1 MVMMI
6 EAAEPNLTEGAT
18 MRPSAWVGDPKPFG
32 KPERFTGEEKK
43 WTQRR
48 FGMKAYLAL
57 CGLMSEPVL
66 DRVARR
72 PHRVDVNEIPAE
84 QMEKNK
90 LLYYVLA
97 SSCT

>member
-6 EAAEPNLTEGAT
+6 EAAEPNLTEGAISPT

-32 KPERFTGEEKK
+32 KRERFTGEEKK
-43 WTQRR
+43 WTQWR

-66 DRVARR
+66 DRVAR
-72 PHRVDVNEIPAE
+72 
-84 QMEKNK
+84 
-90 LLYYVLA
+90 
-97 SSCT
+97 